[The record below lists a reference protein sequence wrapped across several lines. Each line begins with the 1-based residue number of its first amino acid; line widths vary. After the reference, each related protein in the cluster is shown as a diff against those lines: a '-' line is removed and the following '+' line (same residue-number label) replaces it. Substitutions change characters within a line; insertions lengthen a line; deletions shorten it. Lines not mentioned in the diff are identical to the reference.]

1 MKAENQLS
9 FPFGVQ
15 KLALRLES
23 LELLNRALL
32 PPLRLLFSPAESALD
47 PPSEED
53 AAPPSLPPPTLEEV
67 DRLPPPPPPPPATR
81 CRLLMV
87 RRRSR
92 PEGFL

>member
-15 KLALRLES
+15 KLALHLES
-23 LELLNRALL
+23 LELLKSALL
-32 PPLRLLFSPAESALD
+32 PPLRLLFSPVD

-67 DRLPPPPPPPPATR
+67 DRLPPPPPPPPPATR